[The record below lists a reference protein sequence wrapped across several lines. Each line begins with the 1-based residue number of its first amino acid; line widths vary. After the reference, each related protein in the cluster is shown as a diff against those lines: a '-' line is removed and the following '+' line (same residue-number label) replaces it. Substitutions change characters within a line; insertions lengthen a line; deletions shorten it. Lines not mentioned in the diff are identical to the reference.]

1 MQALRGL
8 VRQNFYL
15 LLCEDLP
22 VINPIV
28 DVVHCAARHCFARDE
43 SLFPRFKSW
52 ELRQKCRVNVD
63 DATRKCFQHGFMQNA
78 HEPREYDKFNT
89 GMAQR
94 WHELLVYLR
103 L

>member
-28 DVVHCAARHCFARDE
+28 DVVQRAARHCFARDE
-43 SLFPRFKSW
+43 SLFPCFTSW
-52 ELRQKCRVNVD
+52 ELRQECWVSVD
-63 DATRKCFQHGFMQNA
+63 DAMWKGLQHWLMQNA
-78 HEPREYDKFNT
+78 HEPREYIRVNT
-89 GMAQR
+89 GYTQR
-94 WHELLVYLR
+94 LRALVVC
-103 L
+103 